1 MVILA
6 AIIALGASGVVL
18 IMLAIAHTPTD
29 DETDATA
36 RAGPVA
42 TNVNVTV
49 RRDGV
54 MPALHNRRPVT
65 EAGGAAGRA
74 QKPHRRSAVRESW
87 RRLRRDVGD
96 FAYRRRRA
104 VDGSNAKLV
113 AGITATSAALGLL
126 IVHLS
131 P

>member
-18 IMLAIAHTPTD
+18 IMLAIAHTPID
-29 DETDATA
+29 DESDAS
-36 RAGPVA
+36 AGDRPV
-42 TNVNVTV
+42 VPDVKVTV

-54 MPALHNRRPVT
+54 MPALQDRRPVT
-65 EAGGAAGRA
+65 EARGEAGRA
-74 QKPHRRSAVRESW
+74 QRPHRPTAVRESL
-87 RRLRRDVGD
+87 RTLRRDVGD